1 MRYIKRVINAI
12 GWILWEFNADGSNRT
27 LRGK

>member
-12 GWILWEFNADGSNRT
+12 AWILWEFNTDGSQRT